1 MLVLT
6 RRTDEGI
13 VLQDDIII
21 TVLSVEGD
29 KVKLG
34 ISAPQEVRILR
45 KELFEAVQVQNLAA
59 SKDFLAGREDT
70 LQKIRGLLRKEQ

>member
-21 TVLSVEGD
+21 TVLGVEGD

-34 ISAPQEVRILR
+34 ISAPQEIRILR